1 MLEAILIVA
10 TLDPSLSATMS
21 ATAEATA
28 SGAAP
33 WLEMGRSLL
42 LWLAQQP
49 LAWTLALPALT
60 EAVKR
65 GLPRLAAGPA
75 GLVRGIAILLGAI
88 AGVLMAWAQGDLS
101 TVEMS
106 LAQLQEALLAI
117 LGAFG
122 VYNLRPGTWG
132 RDRGL

>member
-1 MLEAILIVA
+1 MLEAQMIVA
-10 TLDPSLSATMS
+10 TLEAAAS
-21 ATAEATA
+21 ATATA
-28 SGAAP
+28 SPVASGSAATP

-49 LAWTLALPALT
+49 LAWTLLLPALT

-65 GLPRLAAGPA
+65 GLPKLAAGPA

-132 RDRGL
+132 RDRGS

>member
-1 MLEAILIVA
+1 MLEAITFVA
-10 TLDPSLSATMS
+10 TLDPALSATVS
-21 ATAEATA
+21 AATEATA
-28 SGAAP
+28 SAAAP

-42 LWLAQQP
+42 LWAAKQP
-49 LAWTLALPALT
+49 LTWTLLLPALT

-65 GLPRLAAGPA
+65 GLPKLAAGPA
-75 GLVRGIAILLGAI
+75 ALVRGIAILLGAI

-106 LAQLQEALLAI
+106 LAQLQEAVLAI

-132 RDRGL
+132 RGR